1 MQHRC
6 DYIIRIGIA
15 SLMLVPAFSLACTCK
30 AWGEISEDKVIDAM
44 CAVDVVFVGKAT
56 DLVSTI
62 NQARVLKVDPIAVF
76 KGDVSKSVIVR
87 TSTTCDHW
95 YTLNDNYLIFGNI
108 ESKSNN
114 LSTSICGP
122 TRFTGKVANAQFQ
135 LGIIEENVA
144 RIDELC
150 GSAESGARQIRIIRQ
165 DRDNI
170 EKSTA
175 ENLRLLKDNLRR
187 SAVDYEQLLEE
198 ARSIHD
204 DEE

>member
-15 SLMLVPAFSLACTCK
+15 SLMLVPVFSLACTCK
-30 AWGEISEDKVIDAM
+30 GRGEISEDKVIDAM
-44 CAVDVVFVGKAT
+44 CTVDAVFIGRAAE
-56 DLVSTI
+56 LMSTPD
-62 NQARVLKVDPIAVF
+62 QTRVLKIDPIKRF
-76 KGDVSKSVIVR
+76 KGDVSNAVIAK
-87 TSTTCDHW
+87 TFTTCDHW
-95 YTLNDNYLIFGNI
+95 FTPNKNYLIFGNI
-108 ESKSNN
+108 ESQSNA
-114 LSTSICGP
+114 LSTSICGA
-122 TRFTGKVANAQFQ
+122 TRFTSELANAQFQ
-135 LGIIEENVA
+135 LHVIEKNVS

-150 GSAESGARQIRIIRQ
+150 GAAESGARQIRILKQ